1 MTART
6 DRPTPGPWLVLVDG
20 GPGVLDSPRIT
31 DSWEQVVAWE
41 AECDDAT
48 AGNCRL
54 LVVPISEI
62 ASAPALLA
70 ERNALR
76 EQVKT
81 LREGAQAACQFLIR
95 TNLCPSDTLSALAEL
110 RAALAST
117 EAEVK
122 P

>member
-1 MTART
+1 MNA
-6 DRPTPGPWLVLVDG
+6 PAKHTPGPWKVDSSERFY
-20 GPGVLDSPRIT
+20 GPGTVIRYN
-31 DSWEQVVAWE
+31 
-41 AECDDAT
+41 
-48 AGNCRL
+48 GL
-54 LVVPISEI
+54 LVARMESMASQADAELI

-70 ERNALR
+70 ERDALR

>member
-6 DRPTPGPWLVLVDG
+6 DRPTPDREGSPLSEAYEVL
-20 GPGVLDSPRIT
+20 RISVQDELMSSRLT
-31 DSWEQVVAWE
+31 PAE
-41 AECDDAT
+41 AA
-48 AGNCRL
+48 
-54 LVVPISEI
+54 
-62 ASAPALLA
+62 ALLA
-70 ERNALR
+70 ERDALR